1 MAFKKGEGGRPKGVT
16 NKVSRAAKDNF
27 VQAFETLGGVDGMV
41 AWAKKDPDNLKVF
54 YGLYARLIPVD
65 MTSGGDKI
73 EAQTIH
79 ITREVI
85 GRKE

>member
-1 MAFKKGEGGRPKGVT
+1 MP
-16 NKVSRAAKDNF
+16 NKVSKAAKDNF
-27 VQAFETLGGVDGMV
+27 VQAFEELGGVDGMV
-41 AWAKKDPDNLKVF
+41 TWAKKDPDNLKVF

-65 MTSGGDKI
+65 MTSAGEKL
-73 EAQTIH
+73 EPQSIH

>member
-27 VQAFETLGGVDGMV
+27 VQAFEELGGVDGMV
-41 AWAKKDPDNLKVF
+41 TWAKKDPDNLKVF

-65 MTSGGDKI
+65 MTSGGKSFTAPIIMVPPDDGPD
-73 EAQTIH
+73 T
-79 ITREVI
+79 
-85 GRKE
+85 